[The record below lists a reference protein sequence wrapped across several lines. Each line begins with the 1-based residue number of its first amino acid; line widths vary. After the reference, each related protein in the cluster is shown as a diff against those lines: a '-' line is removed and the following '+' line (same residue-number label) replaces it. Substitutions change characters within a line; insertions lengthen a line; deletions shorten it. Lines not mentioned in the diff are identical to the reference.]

1 MQGCWFNG
9 LTQLR
14 HLSLH
19 MFAEMDDHHE
29 TVELHFDEF
38 PPQLCDISVNA
49 LHVALK
55 ALPYRCTEK
64 TVLRINT
71 LYLNV
76 LGIVPGNA
84 TLGENLELHL
94 LAANILVPSSH
105 AEKQLKLISCTLPPR
120 LDAFLPSIC
129 HHPLE
134 HYSGRHIYHGDGG
147 WFCNGAV
154 PQL

>member
-1 MQGCWFNG
+1 MLVQWFDTAALPIASHVHRNG
-9 LTQLR
+9 WSSWDSRVALWRVSTSALR
-14 HLSLH
+14 HICH
-19 MFAEMDDHHE
+19 
-29 TVELHFDEF
+29 
-38 PPQLCDISVNA
+38 CDSRGPESTAVQM
-49 LHVALK
+49 HRK
-55 ALPYRCTEK
+55 E
-64 TVLRINT
+64 VLRINT
-71 LYLNV
+71 NYLNV

-105 AEKQLKLISCTLPPR
+105 AGKQLKLISCTLPPR

-154 PQL
+154 PQLW